1 MAAVAVTNR
10 ADDPPEGQPP
20 ETESILM
27 IDLDRIEP
35 SPKNPRR
42 FRDGVRDP
50 RIQEIA
56 ESIKAVGVLHPIL
69 VRPVNS
75 HYEIM
80 AGERRWHASR
90 LAGRPTIPAI
100 VRELDDKA
108 ALEITVIENMQRE
121 DLHPI
126 EEARGLKELLDA
138 GYTAE
143 DAAAR
148 LGKSTAWI
156 SCRAQLAKL
165 IPEFASAMSGEDEN
179 INLSVWSVRA
189 MELVARLPDS
199 TQKMLWGKFLEHAES
214 NQNVERIEQ
223 ATTKTVEMIVAR
235 FMLDLKTAPWDAN
248 ACLGDCPACAQ
259 CSKRSQAQPDLFGGN
274 EDEDR
279 CLDPQ
284 CWEKKTELY
293 TEHLVAQAERDYPG
307 ILKVSSDYQTDL
319 PGVLGY
325 QHYTISREGAEGA
338 VPAVVV
344 EGRSPEIVWVKVDS
358 GERSR
363 KAVATVTGETQDETA
378 RIAARKAQYDK
389 LRRRIVM
396 DLMAAKLKD
405 VVETGVGPTCAV
417 TPQKVLACILAI
429 GLPYSH
435 LSTMDYASPWPIVQR
450 NLDKSE
456 GELMMDLA
464 LQLAESFNKRLHSF
478 YDEPKWGEA
487 LALSEL
493 FGIKLD
499 ALLREAA
506 VQKPYPKSWRAQ
518 AESLPPSPIPDK
530 ALYSKSEESRP
541 NESTTSESDEPVA
554 ENEDTVAADE
564 NEEDRD
570 SEEEWED
577 DEEDYEAEDDYEEES
592 DDDEN

>member
-1 MAAVAVTNR
+1 MAIAARNR
-10 ADDPPEGQPP
+10 ADDLPEEPAPP

-50 RIQEIA
+50 KIREIA
-56 ESIKAVGVLHPIL
+56 ESINAVGVLHPIL

-179 INLSVWSVRA
+179 INLTGWSVRA
-189 MELVARLPDS
+189 MELVARLPES
-199 TQKMLWGKFLEHAES
+199 TQKLLWGKFLEHAES

-235 FMLDLKTAPWDAN
+235 FMLDLKTAPWEMDA
-248 ACLGDCPACAQ
+248 CFGDCPVCAQ
-259 CSKRSQAQPDLFGGN
+259 CSKRSQAQPDLFGGD

-284 CWEKKTELY
+284 CWEKKSDLY
-293 TEHLVAQAERDYPG
+293 TEQLVVQAERDYPG

-344 EGRSPEIVWVKVDS
+344 EGRSPEMIWVKVDS

-363 KAVATVTGETQDETA
+363 KAVANVTGEKQDEST

-396 DLMAAKLKD
+396 DLMATKLKD
-405 VVETGVGPTCAV
+405 LVEDGVGPTCAV
-417 TPQKVLACILAI
+417 TPQKMLACILAT

-464 LQLAESFNKRLHSF
+464 LQMAESFNKRLHSF

-518 AESLPPSPIPDK
+518 AESLPPSPIPER
-530 ALYSKSEESRP
+530 ALYSNPESRHP
-541 NESTTSESDEPVA
+541 FEPTSESDEPTETESADPDEMA
-554 ENEDTVAADE
+554 EDGQPD
-564 NEEDRD
+564 
-570 SEEEWED
+570 EEWED
-577 DEEDYEAEDDYEEES
+577 EEQDDYEEEDYEEEG
-592 DDDEN
+592 DDDED